1 VDNWLRTI
9 DDLKNSGSADMG
21 GFPHVLQMVVYDEN
35 LSAGMVGVPD
45 GTVIDGMQLSA
56 ANPNFT
62 GTLPNGTMI
71 KVGGGLGGRM
81 GLLNVT
87 GDNANGV
94 VLPADPVN
102 GNVTYPMLLANPSP
116 AYYAEADANLTKG
129 LPVKDGFPHA
139 LYPFLQ
145 GSQALAPSNVF
156 TPEDIYSKRGLL
168 LGPMRVNESFYILSL
183 TIPVINNTSEATLL
197 GFLTVILNAGAIL
210 DIIQD
215 TRGMGSTG
223 QTILVGPAT
232 PDNKWA
238 DHALSAISETH
249 TTTNNRSDSTGPVR
263 ITRRSSLDWDTGS
276 PESAIEWVGR
286 KLGLRKRA
294 LPEKMGDYEFRY
306 LFPPGRHPGL
316 VGQVRRL
323 KDYPMVK
330 KVYQS
335 GIGVNGRD
343 GHNGDGGGSN
353 LDTRN
358 SQGRLVSVGCDSPF
372 TNTPLLGLTYYSFSI
387 VEVIKNLSDW
397 ALLVEQDQEEA
408 FKPIY
413 KLRNILLGTVFGTF
427 AVVIALVC
435 PIAHFAVKPITRL
448 KRATEK
454 SREFSDPYRTGL
466 AQCCLY

>member
-9 DDLKNSGSADMG
+9 DDLKNSASADMG

-35 LSAGMVGVPD
+35 LSTGIVGVPD

-62 GTLPNGTMI
+62 GTLPNGTTI
-71 KVGGGLGGRM
+71 KIGGGLGGRL

-94 VLPADPVN
+94 MLPADPAN
-102 GNVTYPMLLANPSP
+102 GNVPYPMLLANSSA

-129 LPVKDGFPHA
+129 LPVKDGFPHR

-156 TPEDIYSKRGLL
+156 TPEDIYSKKGLL
-168 LGPMRVNESFYILSL
+168 LGPMRVSESFYILSL

-210 DIIQD
+210 DIVRD
-215 TRGMGSTG
+215 TRGLGSTG

-232 PDNKWA
+232 PNNKWA
-238 DHALSAISETH
+238 DPALSAISETSN
-249 TTTNNRSDSTGPVR
+249 TNENNRSSSTGLPR
-263 ITRRSSLDWDTGS
+263 LTRRSSLDWDTS
-276 PESAIEWVGR
+276 PPESAIEWVGR

-294 LPEKMGDYEFRY
+294 LSENIGDYRFQY

-316 VGQVRRL
+316 AGEVRKL

-330 KVYQS
+330 KAYQA

-358 SQGRLVSVGCDSPF
+358 SEDRLVSVGCGSPF
-372 TNTPLLGLTYYSFSI
+372 T
-387 VEVIKNLSDW
+387 
-397 ALLVEQDQEEA
+397 ALLS
-408 FKPIY
+408 P
-413 KLRNILLGTVFGTF
+413 G
-427 AVVIALVC
+427 
-435 PIAHFAVKPITRL
+435 
-448 KRATEK
+448 
-454 SREFSDPYRTGL
+454 
-466 AQCCLY
+466 